1 MSQGIQVF
9 AFDSQAVR
17 TITKEGEPWWIARD
31 VCAILG
37 LGNVTEAL
45 RNLDDD
51 ERGSGILNTPGGPQE
66 MTVISE
72 PGLYSLILRSRKP
85 EARQFRRWITHE
97 VIPAIRRTGAYDANN
112 KKLTALLERYGDAMT
127 AEARSQLV
135 LTIAGIRKTAPKG
148 AYVYMSPLTK
158 EALEGARR
166 YLDEAYPSRPVEVST
181 KDMYAA
187 YPQWCAD
194 NDVPALPSINSFAH
208 AIGRLGHK
216 KVTLRP
222 DVGMVVK
229 GWRLLADEDEKSP
242 GE

>member
-1 MSQGIQVF
+1 MKELQIF
-9 AFDSQAVR
+9 AFNDRLVR
-17 TITKEGEPWWIARD
+17 TTTKDGEPWWIARD
-31 VCAILG
+31 VCKILDLDVNSG
-37 LGNVTEAL
+37 ARG
-45 RNLDDD
+45 LDDD
-51 ERGSGILNTPGGPQE
+51 EKALQIVQTPGGPQE
-66 MTVISE
+66 MTLISE

-97 VIPAIRRTGAYDANN
+97 VIPAIRRTGAYDANQQ
-112 KKLTALLERYGDAMT
+112 KLTALLERYGDVMT
-127 AEARSQLV
+127 PEARSQLV
-135 LTIAGIRKTAPKG
+135 LTIAGVRKTAPKG
-148 AYVYMSPLTK
+148 AYVYMSPLTM
-158 EALEGARR
+158 
-166 YLDEAYPSRPVEVST
+166 EVST

>member
-1 MSQGIQVF
+1 MKELQIF
-9 AFDSQAVR
+9 AFNDRLVR
-17 TITKEGEPWWIARD
+17 TTTKDGEPWWIARD
-31 VCAILG
+31 VCKILDLDVNSG
-37 LGNVTEAL
+37 ARG
-45 RNLDDD
+45 LDDD
-51 ERGSGILNTPGGPQE
+51 EKALQIVQTPGGPQE
-66 MTVISE
+66 MTLISE

-97 VIPAIRRTGAYDANN
+97 VIPAIRRTGAYDANQQ
-112 KKLTALLERYGDAMT
+112 KLTALLERYGDVMT
-127 AEARSQLV
+127 PEARSQLV
-135 LTIAGIRKTAPKG
+135 LTIAGVRKTAPKG

>member
-1 MSQGIQVF
+1 VSQEIQVF

-31 VCAILG
+31 VCAVLG
-37 LGNVTEAL
+37 LENSRKATAE
-45 RNLDDD
+45 LDDD
-51 ERGSGILNTPGGPQE
+51 EKGVTICNTPGGPQE

-148 AYVYMSPLTK
+148 AYVYMSPLT
-158 EALEGARR
+158 EQAMAGVRR
-166 YLDEAYPSRPVEVST
+166 FLDEAYPSRPVEVST
-181 KDMYAA
+181 RDIYAS
-187 YPQWCAD
+187 YPQWCSD
-194 NDVPALPSINSFAH
+194 NNVAELPTMKSFAH

-216 KVTLRP
+216 RVTLHP
-222 DVGMVVK
+222 DVGMAVK
-229 GWRLLADEDEKSP
+229 GWRLECGK
-242 GE
+242 